1 MWFLLNVIKKYLFF
15 FLIDDIIEIMMEDI
29 LKGKRVYE
37 MKRKKK
43 FGIMFLEIKCI
54 LDNFYYLYL
63 CKLYVLINDDCFFW

>member
-1 MWFLLNVIKKYLFF
+1 
-15 FLIDDIIEIMMEDI
+15 MMEDI